1 MRMSAKANRLENLL
15 SALQRLS
22 RRERLMVGGLTVA
35 LMLFI
40 GTLLGLWISSSLG
53 TLERR
58 IADKSSKL
66 QGMIDVRQK
75 FEEAK
80 AAQRRAEEVM
90 RRGRDIQLMGAL
102 ETLARQQGVNI
113 GDMRQ
118 ATPTIDQVNRVRE
131 NRVEANIKLITIDR
145 LVEFLEALEARA
157 KTVAIRKLH
166 VRQSFQQPDQLE
178 VSFTVSNFEWLG
190 EEGAPAAPGASP
202 AEAKPR

>member
-1 MRMSAKANRLENLL
+1 MSAKANRLENLL